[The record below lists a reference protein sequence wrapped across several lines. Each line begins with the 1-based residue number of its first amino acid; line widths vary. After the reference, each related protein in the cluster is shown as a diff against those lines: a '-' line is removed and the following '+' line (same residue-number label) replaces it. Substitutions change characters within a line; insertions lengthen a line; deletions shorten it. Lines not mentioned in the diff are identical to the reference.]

1 MPIQS
6 NNNSISNNKRP
17 IIIIIIIIIKSM
29 MLGYWDDVPYF
40 QDGCGMLG
48 ARSHFS
54 PFSARED
61 NHLKEIKCINFIS
74 LVKK

>member
-1 MPIQS
+1 MIM
-6 NNNSISNNKRP
+6 
-17 IIIIIIIIIKSM
+17 IIIKSM

-54 PFSARED
+54 PS
-61 NHLKEIKCINFIS
+61 S
-74 LVKK
+74 LDAVAIVEVGPIQAVTSRSMPQPVRGAATTEQTII